1 MKQKGFGLS
10 LFSVVLG
17 VSLLAA
23 RPVSAQAQTLLVA
36 YAGQNET
43 VGPIWIGVEKGT
55 FKKYGLDVRMVQMR
69 TEVKRLRTSDLKL
82 FPSRRGKALC
92 ESKDQIIESLRLV
105 NKERMP
111 GCFENFDLSPRA
123 ILL

>member
-1 MKQKGFGLS
+1 MQSMKQKGFGLS

-36 YAGQNET
+36 YAGQ
-43 VGPIWIGVEKGT
+43 
-55 FKKYGLDVRMVQMR
+55 
-69 TEVKRLRTSDLKL
+69 KL